1 MNNVRRSAIVFCQVF
16 VAAAAV
22 AVSAAEEPAALV
34 EPLAATA
41 RRAGL
46 RVLESERLVLA
57 TDRPPREGDGVDQL
71 PRIFDAAFATWCDHY
86 GIPPHT
92 LPTWRAF
99 GCLVVDR
106 ERFRSAGLLPDEI
119 PDFVNGFCDR
129 NRFWMQDQSNPAYR
143 RHLLLHEGVH
153 AFTLTVRMLATPAW
167 YNEGIAEYLATHRLT
182 GAGDEVGFEAT
193 PMPARA
199 SDVEQLGR
207 IEHLRELRTAVR
219 ASSLGDVLNAAAAG
233 RHEIADYAA
242 NWAAVTLFAQHPA
255 YAAAF
260 GELERGPLAPD
271 FNDRLARM
279 PGYAADRA
287 SRDFDAFTDDIDY
300 GYDFARSAIDWSA
313 GRSIRGGERFEVAAA
328 RGWQNSGISISEGQS
343 VGIEAT
349 GRCTL
354 GAVGEMV
361 IESEPDGISL
371 DWYRGRPLGQ
381 LLVALWVDAPADGGR
396 PRFMVVGEGRRSRI
410 GAAGAGPVYFKINEP
425 PGDLGDNR
433 GGYAV
438 EFGP

>member
-1 MNNVRRSAIVFCQVF
+1 
-16 VAAAAV
+16 
-22 AVSAAEEPAALV
+22 
-34 EPLAATA
+34 
-41 RRAGL
+41 
-46 RVLESERLVLA
+46 
-57 TDRPPREGDGVDQL
+57 
-71 PRIFDAAFATWCDHY
+71 
-86 GIPPHT
+86 
-92 LPTWRAF
+92 
-99 GCLVVDR
+99 
-106 ERFRSAGLLPDEI
+106 
-119 PDFVNGFCDR
+119 
-129 NRFWMQDQSNPAYR
+129 
-143 RHLLLHEGVH
+143 
-153 AFTLTVRMLATPAW
+153 
-167 YNEGIAEYLATHRLT
+167 
-182 GAGDEVGFEAT
+182 
-193 PMPARA
+193 
-199 SDVEQLGR
+199 
-207 IEHLRELRTAVR
+207 
-219 ASSLGDVLNAAAAG
+219 
-233 RHEIADYAA
+233 
-242 NWAAVTLFAQHPA
+242 
-255 YAAAF
+255 
-260 GELERGPLAPD
+260 
-271 FNDRLARM
+271 M
-279 PGYAADRA
+279 PGYTADRA

-328 RGWQNSGISISEGQS
+328 RGWQNSGISIAEGQS

-410 GAAGAGPVYFKINEP
+410 GAAGAGPVYFKVNEP